1 MPLRWIRQSTLP
13 VKSVRNAPC
22 IWVKL
27 VLLLEVALYLLAS
40 KWLVQVGALHTL
52 RRLYG
57 VLASTFLK
65 KDRYAVFFVASPVSI

>member
-1 MPLRWIRQSTLP
+1 LP
-13 VKSVRNAPC
+13 VKSVTNAPC
-22 IWVKL
+22 IGLKL
-27 VLLLEVALYLLAS
+27 VLLLAVALYLLAS

-57 VLASTFLK
+57 VLALTFLK